1 MNSIYKL
8 TAGGLKDSPAPV
20 KFEEQPT
27 NENNVLVA
35 NYDGMVQAE
44 IIFLTKKE
52 LYNKDKV
59 PVITMYNEYFGGGMS
74 GIVFQ
79 EIRESKALAYG
90 TFSSYSTPPRKDRSH
105 YNISYIGTQADKLP
119 EAMQGMVEL
128 LNNMPESE
136 LTFESAK
143 KNLIQKINTER
154 ITKSGIL
161 VSYLNAQKLGLDY
174 DLRKDVYEKA
184 LNISLSEIK
193 KFQEENVK
201 NSNFV
206 VLVLGDKTKLD
217 ENTLSKYGKVKYVT
231 LEEIFG
237 Y

>member
-1 MNSIYKL
+1 
-8 TAGGLKDSPAPV
+8 
-20 KFEEQPT
+20 
-27 NENNVLVA
+27 
-35 NYDGMVQAE
+35 
-44 IIFLTKKE
+44 
-52 LYNKDKV
+52 
-59 PVITMYNEYFGGGMS
+59 MS

-90 TFSSYSTPPRKDRSH
+90 TFSSFSTPQRKDRSH

-119 EAMQGMVEL
+119 EAIQSIVEL

-136 LTFESAK
+136 LTFETARN
-143 KNLIQKINTER
+143 NLIQKINTER

-161 VSYLNAQKLGLDY
+161 SSCIVAEKLGLDY
-174 DLRKDVYEKA
+174 DIRRDVYEIA
-184 LNISLSEIK
+184 LNITLADIK

-201 NSNFV
+201 NSNYT
-206 VLVLGDKTKLD
+206 VLILGDKTKLD
-217 ENTLSKYGKVKYVT
+217 ESTLAKYGKIKFVT